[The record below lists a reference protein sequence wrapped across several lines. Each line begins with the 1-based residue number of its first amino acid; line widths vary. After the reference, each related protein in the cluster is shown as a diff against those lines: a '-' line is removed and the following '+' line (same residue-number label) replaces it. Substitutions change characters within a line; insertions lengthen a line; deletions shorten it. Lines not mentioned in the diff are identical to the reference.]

1 MSRNTIEAELNATR
15 VKLYEITKEMTREER
30 VAYIR
35 SQVAPVLKK
44 YNIQTVSQIKAD
56 EQMKEEAVLLRY

>member
-1 MSRNTIEAELNATR
+1 MSRNTIEDELNATR

-35 SQVAPVLKK
+35 SQFAPVQK
-44 YNIQTVSQIKAD
+44 NITC
-56 EQMKEEAVLLRY
+56 R

>member
-35 SQVAPVLKK
+35 NQVAPVLKE
-44 YNIQTVSQIKAD
+44 YNIQTVSRIETK
-56 EQMKEEAVLLRY
+56 KEAVLS

>member
-1 MSRNTIEAELNATR
+1 MMSRNVIEAELNATR

-35 SQVAPVLKK
+35 NQVAPRARK
-44 YNIQTVSQIKAD
+44 I
-56 EQMKEEAVLLRY
+56 